1 MKKLILLPLLF
12 LGVVVK
18 AQFNTAS
25 FKETITSVGV
35 APISET
41 TPSSTFITYNI
52 KGSAKKEKRDK
63 TLDNEKDE
71 TRFPDIEESELGTE
85 AENLSNESLLGKE
98 FRYMKLDPI
107 THENFATVEK
117 QLVFMPLN
125 RMRITSHYG
134 DRYHP
139 IDKQYKFHYGVDLR
153 ANDNNVYSVLDG
165 IILDAGYTKASGNYI
180 KVLHKGN
187 FETIFLHLS
196 GIFYKKDDIV
206 KAGDIIASSGN
217 TGRSTAP
224 HLHFAVKENGKFID
238 PIDFLNDLISTNN
251 AIADYEK

>member
-1 MKKLILLPLLF
+1 MKTLILLPLLF
-12 LGVVVK
+12 LGISVK

-25 FKETITSVGV
+25 FQERLASVGV
-35 APISET
+35 SPLADHK
-41 TPSSTFITYNI
+41 PSSTFITYNI
-52 KGSAKKEKRDK
+52 KGSAKGSKA
-63 TLDNEKDE
+63 
-71 TRFPDIEESELGTE
+71 ESEATE
-85 AENLSNESLLGKE
+85 NVETSHTEEPNTAEEMEEISEESLLSKE
-98 FRYMKLDPI
+98 VRYAKLEPI
-107 THENFATVEK
+107 TEKHYETVEK
-117 QLVFMPLN
+117 KLVFMPLN

-139 IDKQYKFHYGVDLR
+139 IEKQYKFHYGVDLR
-153 ANDNNVYSVLDG
+153 AKDSNVYSVLDG
-165 IILDAGYTKASGNYI
+165 IVLDAGYSKISGNYI

-196 GIFYKKDDIV
+196 DIHYKKDDIV
-206 KAGDIIASSGN
+206 RAGDVIASSGN

-224 HLHFAVKENGKFID
+224 HLHFAVKENGKFIN